1 MATTKTIK
9 SAKKISSGVKTKAI
23 KEVESTPVNLDS
35 KKIFVIKNPLITEKS
50 YRLSSD
56 GKYVFLVDLK
66 TNKAEIK
73 KAIKTLYKVD
83 AVSVNT
89 VISREKN
96 KHYGPKITPGSR
108 YKKAIV
114 TLKKGQ
120 KIDVMPT

>member
-1 MATTKTIK
+1 MTAKIIK
-9 SAKKISSGVKTKAI
+9 KEKVVK
-23 KEVESTPVNLDS
+23 ENGLTPLSLDS
-35 KKIFVIKNPLITEKS
+35 KKMFVIKNPLITEKS
-50 YRLSSD
+50 YRLSAD
-56 GKYVFLVDLK
+56 GKYVFLVDIH
-66 TNKAEIK
+66 TNKAEVK

-89 VISREKN
+89 IISREKN